1 VQTPWT
7 GQLLELDCGK
17 LVELSSRGRHGS
29 YLPRLM
35 TCIAPRELLATI
47 EERFGDV
54 FGSVSPDFRFAYRC
68 LAVCE
73 TVLYLDRPCLIE
85 HGLGRSAGGSYRHG
99 TMNEDAAR
107 FAREL
112 SVSRFGTTPEPG
124 FETVS
129 NAIFQEYC
137 AVREEVGGEQFPA
150 PDPRGYLTANA
161 ISVDRIAQSEWRVR
175 MQDLLRRRGW
185 TRWDAARH
193 AAGMTFGMAA
203 YLLRHPGALA
213 RALKRQLWERPPGS
227 PASFLLTRLGIDPRA
242 RVELSFESAA
252 EAIAY
257 ADRHPRGPTPH
268 AWHVHQLARAGAIV
282 SVVSRRS
289 P

>member
-1 VQTPWT
+1 
-7 GQLLELDCGK
+7 
-17 LVELSSRGRHGS
+17 
-29 YLPRLM
+29 
-35 TCIAPRELLATI
+35 
-47 EERFGDV
+47 
-54 FGSVSPDFRFAYRC
+54 
-68 LAVCE
+68 
-73 TVLYLDRPCLIE
+73 
-85 HGLGRSAGGSYRHG
+85 
-99 TMNEDAAR
+99 MNEDAAR

-112 SVSRFGTTPEPG
+112 SVARFGATPEPG

-137 AVREEVGGEQFPA
+137 AVREEVGGDRFPA

-161 ISVDRIAQSEWRVR
+161 ISVDRIVQPEWRAR
-175 MQDLLRRRGW
+175 MRELLRRRGW
-185 TRWDAARH
+185 RRRDAVRH
-193 AAGMTFGMAA
+193 AAGVTLGMAA

-227 PASFLLTRLGIDPRA
+227 PASFLLARLGIDPRT
-242 RVELSFESAA
+242 RDELRFESTA

-257 ADRHPRGPTPH
+257 ADSHPRSPTPH
-268 AWHVHQLARAGAIV
+268 AWHVHQLSSAGAIV